1 MEISDPKSFK
11 IFTSYAKIYWDP
23 VPRVNFGAK
32 VGLKKDLNVC
42 NGPSPGDFTQQ
53 DIIYGPARWGA
64 RR

>member
-11 IFTSYAKIYWDP
+11 IFIHCDA

-32 VGLKKDLNVC
+32 VGFKKDLNVC

-53 DIIYGPARWGA
+53 DII
-64 RR
+64 